1 VPFKAGLTV
10 LYHNKI
16 LSSEGRLLVVDIA
29 LTLTTQSH

>member
-1 VPFKAGLTV
+1 LTV

-29 LTLTTQSH
+29 LY